1 MVVIRFDLKLSRFV
15 ALSVFVSVM
24 FYRERELILA
34 YLAAILH
41 ECAHGA
47 AAYLTGTAPLGCE
60 ISVFGVRLFVP
71 CIASSRS
78 KLVIYSAGPL
88 ASFVMFGYLHM
99 MSNLFGFGMELY
111 GFFAYANLVIGAV
124 NLIPVF
130 PLDGA
135 MILRTVFSGYMG
147 IIRGVRVYRIIAVF
161 FYGFVAGANFL
172 FVINGNANVSL
183 MMIMIFLIM
192 SVTKEKAHSLME
204 KKAVL
209 SGDIAD
215 GNKVRYLACDA
226 GSELLCLAG
235 YISPDYSLLVASF
248 ADGRFAGE
256 LSQAEIIDGINKYGA
271 LCQVGYCIE
280 KLASYTD

>member
-1 MVVIRFDLKLSRFV
+1 MIVIRFDLKLSRFV
-15 ALSVFVSVM
+15 ALWFFVSVM
-24 FYRERELILA
+24 FYRENELIAA
-34 YLAAILH
+34 YLAAIFH

-47 AAYLTGTAPLGCE
+47 AAYLTGAVPLGCE

-71 CIASSRS
+71 HIASSRS

-88 ASFVMFGYLHM
+88 ASFAMSGYLHIM
-99 MSNLFGFGMELY
+99 GLLFGIDSGLY
-111 GFFAYANLVIGAV
+111 AFFVYANLAIGMV

-135 MILRTVFSGYMG
+135 MLLRTVFSRYMG
-147 IIRGVRVYRIIAVF
+147 IIRGTRVYRVIAVF
-161 FYGFVAGANFL
+161 FYGFVAGVNFL
-172 FVINGNANVSL
+172 FIANGRVNFSL
-183 MMIMIFLIM
+183 AMVMIFLVM
-192 SVTKEKAHSLME
+192 SISKEKNHSLME

-209 SGDIAD
+209 SGDIIA
-215 GNKVRYLACDA
+215 GRKVRYLACDA

-256 LSQAEIIDGINKYGA
+256 LSQTEIIDGINKFGA
-271 LCQVGYCIE
+271 LCQVGECMG
-280 KLASYTD
+280 KLAPHTD

>member
-24 FYRERELILA
+24 FYRERELLLA

-47 AAYLTGTAPLGCE
+47 AAYLSGTAPMGCE

-71 CIASSRS
+71 YIASSRS
-78 KLVIYSAGPL
+78 KLLIYSAGPL
-88 ASFVMFGYLHM
+88 ASFAMVGYLHM
-99 MSNLFGFGMELY
+99 LGGLLRLDGELY
-111 GFFAYANLVIGAV
+111 AFFAYANLVIGTV

-147 IIRGVRVYRIIAVF
+147 IIRGTRVYRVVAVF
-161 FYGFVAGANFL
+161 FYGIVAGVNFL
-172 FVINGNANVSL
+172 FIANGSVNLSL
-183 MMIMIFLIM
+183 IMVMIFLIM
-192 SVTKEKAHSLME
+192 SITKEKNHSLME

-209 SGDIAD
+209 SGDITA
-215 GNKVRYLACDA
+215 GKKIRYLACDA

-235 YISPDYSLLVASF
+235 YISPDYSLLAASF
-248 ADGRFAGE
+248 ANGRFTGE

-271 LCQVGYCIE
+271 LCQVGECIE
-280 KLASYTD
+280 KLALHTD